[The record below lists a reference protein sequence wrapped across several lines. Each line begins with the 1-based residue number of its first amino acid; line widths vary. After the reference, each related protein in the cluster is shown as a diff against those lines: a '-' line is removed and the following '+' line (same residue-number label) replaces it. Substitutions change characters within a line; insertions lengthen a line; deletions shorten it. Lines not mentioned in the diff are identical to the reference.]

1 MCRYALL
8 VCVVQA
14 YTQHRTGLRKGLTL
28 WRKDRYWKHGAAV
41 PVSLQ
46 KSLHRCT
53 PRHAGINPNRKT
65 HFENQS
71 VDHRV
76 LSVGATA
83 KVNSANWRWW

>member
-41 PVSLQ
+41 PASLQ

-53 PRHAGINPNRKT
+53 PRHAGIHPNRKT
-65 HFENQS
+65 HFDNSHALVGQKYEN
-71 VDHRV
+71 V
-76 LSVGATA
+76 LAHDG
-83 KVNSANWRWW
+83 NIYL